1 MTFPLLQKI
10 YEIEGKKVKTNAQT
24 LFYKVYCMTYITEE
38 GNIGAELLVYNW
50 WKFMFK
56 AKYIMEA
63 PKLSKAY

>member
-1 MTFPLLQKI
+1 
-10 YEIEGKKVKTNAQT
+10 
-24 LFYKVYCMTYITEE
+24 MTYVEDE

>member
-1 MTFPLLQKI
+1 MTFPLLKRI
-10 YEIEGKKVKTNAQT
+10 YEIDGIKVKTNAQT
-24 LFYKVYCMTYITEE
+24 LFYKVYCMTYVTEKS
-38 GNIGAELLVYNW
+38 NVGAKLLVYNW

>member
-1 MTFPLLQKI
+1 MTFPLLQKV
-10 YEIEGKKVKTNAQT
+10 YEIDDKKVKTVAQT
-24 LFYKVYCMTYITEE
+24 LFYKVYCMTYVTKEDY
-38 GNIGAELLVYNW
+38 IGSELLVYNW

>member
-1 MTFPLLQKI
+1 MTFPLLQKV
-10 YEIEGKKVKTNAQT
+10 YEIDNKKVKTVAQT
-24 LFYKVYCMTYITEE
+24 LFYKVYCMTYVEDE

-50 WKFMFK
+50 WKFMFN